1 MVLENARSAARA
13 LRVNKLRSGLTMLG
27 IVIGVGALIAMVAV
41 GAGAEARLAEQI
53 QSLGTNLIVVTAG
66 SKMSQGV
73 RAGQATG
80 VTLTED
86 DALAMQSEI
95 PAIQAAAATWASTMQ
110 VVHGNQNW
118 GTLVSGIM
126 PEFLDV
132 KERSVPEGRPITTDD
147 HRAAAKVVLVG
158 QTAAHHL
165 FGDEDPIGLTI
176 RIRRVPFTVIG
187 VLERKGQS
195 TSGWD
200 QDDNVMIPLSTARQ
214 KLFGRVTGKARA
226 IWVITAKVREGEDMV
241 EAEAQIRGLLRQRHH
256 LLPEQDD
263 DFTLRNPDE
272 VQEKYRE
279 ASQIMTYLLAAV
291 ASVSLLVG
299 GIGIM
304 NIMLVSVTERTREI
318 GLRMAVGARSRD
330 ILTQFLV
337 EALTLSLIGGAIGI
351 ALGVGGSHAITYF
364 AEWQTL
370 IAVDTIA
377 VAFFFAAAV
386 GVLSGLYPARRAAR
400 LDPIEALRHE

>member
-41 GAGAEARLAEQI
+41 GAGAQAQVAEQI

-66 SKMSQGV
+66 STKSQGV

-126 PEFLDV
+126 PEWLDV
-132 KERSVPEGRPITTDD
+132 KERSVLEGRPITTDD

-214 KLFGRVTGKARA
+214 KLFGRITGKARA
-226 IWVITAKVREGEDMV
+226 IWVITAKVREGEDLV
-241 EAEAQIRGLLRQRHH
+241 EAEAQIRGLLRQRHR

-279 ASQIMTYLLAAV
+279 ASQIMTYLLAAI

-377 VAFFFAAAV
+377 VAFLFAAAV

>member
-27 IVIGVGALIAMVAV
+27 IVIGVGALITMVAV

-126 PEFLDV
+126 PEWLDV
-132 KERSVPEGRPITTDD
+132 KERSVLEGRPITTDD

>member
-126 PEFLDV
+126 PEWLDV
-132 KERSVPEGRPITTDD
+132 KERSVLEGRPITTDD

>member
-41 GAGAEARLAEQI
+41 GAGAQARVAEQI
-53 QSLGTNLIVVTAG
+53 QSLGTNLIVVSAG
-66 SKMSQGV
+66 TIKSQGV

-187 VLERKGQS
+187 VLEHKGQS

-200 QDDNVMIPLSTARQ
+200 QDDIVMIPLSTARQ
-214 KLFGRVTGKARA
+214 KLFGRITGKARA

-241 EAEAQIRGLLRQRHH
+241 EAEAQIRGLLRQRHR

-337 EALTLSLIGGAIGI
+337 EAITLSLIGGAIGI

>member
-66 SKMSQGV
+66 TIKSQGV

-126 PEFLDV
+126 PEWLEV

-158 QTAAHHL
+158 QTAAYHL
-165 FGDEDPIGLTI
+165 FGDEDPVGLTI

-200 QDDNVMIPLSTARQ
+200 QDDIVMIPLSTARQ

-241 EAEAQIRGLLRQRHH
+241 EAEAQIRGLLRQRHR
-256 LLPEQDD
+256 LLSEQDD

>member
-1 MVLENARSAARA
+1 
-13 LRVNKLRSGLTMLG
+13 
-27 IVIGVGALIAMVAV
+27 
-41 GAGAEARLAEQI
+41 
-53 QSLGTNLIVVTAG
+53 
-66 SKMSQGV
+66 
-73 RAGQATG
+73 
-80 VTLTED
+80 
-86 DALAMQSEI
+86 
-95 PAIQAAAATWASTMQ
+95 
-110 VVHGNQNW
+110 
-118 GTLVSGIM
+118 
-126 PEFLDV
+126 
-132 KERSVPEGRPITTDD
+132 
-147 HRAAAKVVLVG
+147 
-158 QTAAHHL
+158 
-165 FGDEDPIGLTI
+165 
-176 RIRRVPFTVIG
+176 
-187 VLERKGQS
+187 
-195 TSGWD
+195 
-200 QDDNVMIPLSTARQ
+200 MIPLSTARQ

-241 EAEAQIRGLLRQRHH
+241 EAEAQIRGLLRQRHR

>member
-27 IVIGVGALIAMVAV
+27 IVIGVGALITMVAV

-126 PEFLDV
+126 PEWLDV
-132 KERSVPEGRPITTDD
+132 KERSVLEGRPITTDD

-200 QDDNVMIPLSTARQ
+200 QDDNVMVPLSTARQ

>member
-41 GAGAEARLAEQI
+41 GAGAQARLAEQI

-126 PEFLDV
+126 PEWLDV
-132 KERSVPEGRPITTDD
+132 KERSVLEGRPITTDD

-200 QDDNVMIPLSTARQ
+200 QDDNVMVPLSTARQ

>member
-41 GAGAEARLAEQI
+41 GAGAQARLAEQI

-66 SKMSQGV
+66 TIKSQGV

-126 PEFLDV
+126 PEWLEV

-158 QTAAHHL
+158 QTAAYHL
-165 FGDEDPIGLTI
+165 FGDEDPVGLTI

-200 QDDNVMIPLSTARQ
+200 QDDIVMIPLSTARQ

-241 EAEAQIRGLLRQRHH
+241 EAEAQIRGLLRQRHR

>member
-41 GAGAEARLAEQI
+41 GAGAQARVAEQI

-66 SKMSQGV
+66 TIKSQGV

-126 PEFLDV
+126 PEWLDV
-132 KERSVPEGRPITTDD
+132 KERSVLEGRPITTDD

-214 KLFGRVTGKARA
+214 KLFGRITGKARA
-226 IWVITAKVREGEDMV
+226 IWVITAKVREGEDLV
-241 EAEAQIRGLLRQRHH
+241 EAEAQIRGLLRQRHR

-279 ASQIMTYLLAAV
+279 ASQIMTYLLAAI

-377 VAFFFAAAV
+377 VAFLFAAAV